1 MFTMLTI
8 TPWQQARFGN
18 VWMFYIY
25 LTMFLLEIR
34 DYIIGAINRFKPK
47 FHDLISI
54 SFLHDFSLD
63 SISTIYVKKDAD
75 ERPEYRRRAIMLSY
89 YFFK

>member
-8 TPWQQARFGN
+8 TPRQEAHFES

-25 LTMFLLEIR
+25 LTTFSLEIR
-34 DYIIGAINRFKPK
+34 DHIIDAKNCFKPK

-54 SFLHDFSLD
+54 SFLHDFYFD
-63 SISTIYVKKDAD
+63 SIPTIYVKQGAD
-75 ERPEYRRRAIMLSY
+75 ERPEYRRCAMMLS
-89 YFFK
+89 